1 MPTAHT
7 CLVSFTDTNNIR
19 HAVEVAAST
28 LYEAATL
35 AIAEFRRCGFTENAP
50 GPATRL
56 TVTLK
61 GPSTSHEVQWGKV
74 ETWIQSAGKPN
85 EQAMEDEATR
95 VAARL
100 KQNGIRIG
108 FAHDS

>member
-7 CLVSFTDTNNIR
+7 CLVSVTDTNNIR
-19 HAVEVAAST
+19 RAVEVAATT

-35 AIAEFRRCGFTENAP
+35 AMAEFRGCGFTENAP

-56 TVTLK
+56 TVTVK
-61 GPSTSHEVQWGKV
+61 GPSISHEVQWRKV

-85 EQAMEDEATR
+85 EQATKS
-95 VAARL
+95 RL
-100 KQNGIRIG
+100 RELQRG
-108 FAHDS
+108 